1 MFIGKV
7 LGNVVSSVKN
17 KKLEGLK
24 LMLVRQTDPNG
35 NLTGKPLVAVDSVD
49 SGEGDRVVVLK
60 EGGSAKIVLKRDK
73 IPLNLV
79 IVGIIDTIDLHGWK
93 PVENNK

>member
-7 LGNVVSSVKN
+7 VGNVVSSVKN

-24 LMLVRQTDPNG
+24 LMLVRQTDVNG

-49 SGEGDRVVVLK
+49 SGEGDRVLVLK
-60 EGGSAKIVLKRDK
+60 EGGSAKMVLKRDK
-73 IPLNLV
+73 LPLNLV
-79 IVGIIDTIDLHGWK
+79 IVGVIDTIDLDGWK
-93 PVENNK
+93 TVEK

>member
-24 LMLVRQTDPNG
+24 LMLVRQTDVNG

-49 SGEGDRVVVLK
+49 SGEGDRVLVLK
-60 EGGSAKIVLKRDK
+60 EGGSAKMVLKRDK
-73 IPLNLV
+73 LPLNLV
-79 IVGIIDTIDLHGWK
+79 IVGVIDTIDLDGWK
-93 PVENNK
+93 TVEK

>member
-24 LMLVRQTDPNG
+24 LMLVRQTDING

-49 SGEGDRVVVLK
+49 SGEGDSVLVLK
-60 EGGSAKIVLKRDK
+60 EGGSAKMVLKRGT

-79 IVGIIDTIDLHGWK
+79 IVGVIDTIDLDGWK
-93 PVENNK
+93 SVEK

>member
-7 LGNVVSSVKN
+7 VGNVVSSVKN

-24 LMLVRQTDPNG
+24 LMLVRQTDVNG

-49 SGEGDRVVVLK
+49 SGEGDRVLVLK
-60 EGGSAKIVLKRDK
+60 EGGSAKMVLKRDK
-73 IPLNLV
+73 LPLNLV
-79 IVGIIDTIDLHGWK
+79 IVGVIDTIDLDGWK
-93 PVENNK
+93 TV

>member
-24 LMLVRQTDPNG
+24 LMLVRQTDLNG

-49 SGEGDRVVVLK
+49 SGEGDRVLVLK
-60 EGGSAKIVLKRDK
+60 EGGSAKMVLKRDK

-79 IVGIIDTIDLHGWK
+79 IVGVIDTIDLHGWK
-93 PVENNK
+93 PVEK

>member
-24 LMLVRQTDPNG
+24 LMLVRQTDLNG
-35 NLTGKPLVAVDSVD
+35 NLIGKPLVAVDSVD
-49 SGEGDRVVVLK
+49 SGEGDRVLVLK
-60 EGGSAKIVLKRDK
+60 EGGSAKMILKRDK

-79 IVGIIDTIDLHGWK
+79 IVGIVDTIDIDGWK
-93 PVENNK
+93 TVEK